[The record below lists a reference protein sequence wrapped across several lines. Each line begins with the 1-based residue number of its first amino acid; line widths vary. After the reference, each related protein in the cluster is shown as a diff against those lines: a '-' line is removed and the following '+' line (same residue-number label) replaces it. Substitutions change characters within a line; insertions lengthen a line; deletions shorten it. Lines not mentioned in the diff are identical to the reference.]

1 MTAAQELAALLTP
14 HLAPHLGAWR
24 NGAIAISI
32 GQPMAALAPA
42 TGVQCVITA
51 VPTIK
56 TTPTSRSSVAHER
69 HWELTFR
76 RTAGGASSEMAEIAG
91 VMSRCAQVR
100 DLVYVPGTRDAAEQ
114 LTCRWFDPQ
123 LIDRLI

>member
-1 MTAAQELAALLTP
+1 MIAQELAALLTP
-14 HLAPHLGAWR
+14 HLTPYLGTWR

-32 GQPMAALAPA
+32 GQPMATLAPA

-56 TTPTSRSSVAHER
+56 TTPTSRGSVAHER
-69 HWELTFR
+69 YWELTFR
-76 RTAGGASSEMAEIAG
+76 RTAGGASSEMSEIADM
-91 VMSRCAQVR
+91 MSRYAQVR
-100 DLVYVPGTRDAAEQ
+100 GVVYVPGTRDTAEQ
-114 LTCRWFDPQ
+114 LSCRWFDPQ